1 IYAYF
6 PPFLESDLG
15 LRPYWISICYFLF
28 GLSAVGGGA
37 FGGALADRLGSHKSI
52 VIIITSF
59 MLVLFLLP
67 FSTFS
72 IGVFLVVMM
81 IWGALSW
88 SLAPPL
94 QNYLIQ
100 VDPGSSDIQQ
110 SFNNSALQIGIALGS
125 AIGGLV
131 LEQGG
136 TVSSTSWVGGGIV
149 MVSLI

>member
-1 IYAYF
+1 MGCIK
-6 PPFLESDLG
+6 LESG
-15 LRPYWISICYFLF
+15 
-28 GLSAVGGGA
+28 
-37 FGGALADRLGSHKSI
+37 
-52 VIIITSF
+52 
-59 MLVLFLLP
+59 
-67 FSTFS
+67 
-72 IGVFLVVMM
+72 
-81 IWGALSW
+81 
-88 SLAPPL
+88 PPL

-149 MVSLI
+149 MVSLICAVYSLTRPALALKTSK